1 MFIVGIQQI
10 MSKVSAW
17 SKRSISHKHG
27 MVMNSE
33 YRISERETVKMM
45 CIWREDLQVAG
56 NALFFIIK
64 SFSEPFNS

>member
-1 MFIVGIQQI
+1 
-10 MSKVSAW
+10 
-17 SKRSISHKHG
+17 

-45 CIWREDLQVAG
+45 CIWREDLQAAG
-56 NALFFIIK
+56 NALFFFIIK